1 MHAATPPTQ
10 HHPHTDYSPPRA
22 LDTTSKQKS
31 RATFLAKRIEAMV
44 KSISIARTASCAAV
58 LQ

>member
-1 MHAATPPTQ
+1 MQQ